1 VEIRV
6 KTPPWS
12 VWSNTLTRDLMEF
25 MELTPNKLKALC
37 EVDWPAFGV
46 GRPLEGSLDKPA
58 VNEVYR
64 VIVGKP
70 GHPEQSPYID
80 CWQDAVLSQ
89 PTWLRPCLEET
100 CSIMVAGVAVTS
112 KRREK
117 TKEPVLA
124 EEISPPYVP
133 LYPPLPP
140 APSSAPSPSTSHGE
154 AQGVSIPVKSVPGA
168 VGALTPHTSP
178 GLTDSKSTPSLPIL
192 TPHLPVPSGVPNQ
205 TQ

>member
-1 VEIRV
+1 VTYRSSLCVREEDPLPLLQNFYLSVFVLTSGNGRRSVEIRV

-89 PTWLRPCLEET
+89 PTWLRPCLEEA
-100 CSIMVAGVAVTS
+100 CRIMVARVATTS
-112 KRREK
+112 KCRK
-117 TKEPVLA
+117 KAKEPILA
-124 EEISPPYVP
+124 EE
-133 LYPPLPP
+133 
-140 APSSAPSPSTSHGE
+140 A
-154 AQGVSIPVKSVPGA
+154 
-168 VGALTPHTSP
+168 
-178 GLTDSKSTPSLPIL
+178 
-192 TPHLPVPSGVPNQ
+192 
-205 TQ
+205 